1 MTDADVT
8 MQPGQRAVGT
18 DSYLDWLLE
27 DLVARTAHVQNAV
40 ILSRDG
46 LTVGATATLGREN
59 SDHLSALAAGLQ
71 SLARGGAALFG
82 SGDVRQTVIEM
93 DKGFLFVTAAG
104 EGSCLAVLADSEADV
119 GLVAYDMARLVKQV
133 GRQMVVAGR
142 PVPEPGETV

>member
-1 MTDADVT
+1 MTHANVT
-8 MQPGQRAVGT
+8 SEPVQRSFGS
-18 DSYLDWLLE
+18 DSYLDRLLE
-27 DLVARTAHVQNAV
+27 DLVARTAHVKNAV

-46 LTVGATATLGREN
+46 LTVGASASLGRES

-71 SLARGGAALFG
+71 SLARGGAALFN
-82 SGDVRQTVIEM
+82 SGDVRQTIIEM

-133 GRQMVVAGR
+133 GRHMAVAGR
-142 PVPEPGETV
+142 PGV